1 MTFLIKLGNEKIR
14 RYSLDDLEL
23 LTTRKG
29 GNAYHSNEEWI
40 TDEEAEGG
48 KKLVCVD
55 KWWRGPHVSI
65 LFNPI
70 I

>member
-48 KKLVCVD
+48 KKLVCID
-55 KWWRGPHVSI
+55 K
-65 LFNPI
+65 
-70 I
+70 